1 MSSHLLNPRMD
12 AVQSA
17 VPLMPPTRRSGILR
31 IFRQM
36 DVIVALALIF
46 MLLLIVCSIFAPLL
60 VSQDPQA
67 QTLSARLQPPGE
79 SGHVLGADQL
89 GRDVLSRVMYGG
101 RISLL
106 VAVSAVVVAGTIGV
120 VIGLVGGFVG
130 GKIDAFL
137 TWIANVQLAFPL
149 IILAVALAAVL
160 GGSTTNVIIILVV
173 TSWVSYARLV
183 RAETLSLKQREFVV
197 AAHALGA
204 TTPRILLR
212 HLLPNIYK
220 PLLVLAALEV
230 SRMVILEAALSFLG
244 IGVPAS
250 VPTWGSMISEG
261 KEYLE
266 EAWWISTIPGL
277 LLTLTVLSVNIIS
290 DWANDRL

>member
-1 MSSHLLNPRMD
+1 MSSRPANTGAIRRLL
-12 AVQSA
+12 
-17 VPLMPPTRRSGILR
+17 G
-31 IFRQM
+31 QM
-36 DVIVALALIF
+36 DVIVICAFLF
-46 MLLLIVCSIFAPLL
+46 MALLLVCSIFAPLL
-60 VSQDPQA
+60 ASQDPQA
-67 QTLSARLQPPGE
+67 QTLSARLKAPSL
-79 SGHVLGADQL
+79 SGYLFGADQL
-89 GRDVLSRVMYGG
+89 GRDVFSRVLYGG

-106 VAVSAVVVAGTIGV
+106 VAASAVVVAGTIGT
-120 VIGLVGGFVG
+120 VIGLIGGFLEGRV
-130 GKIDAFL
+130 DAFF

-149 IILAVALAAVL
+149 IILAVALAAVM
-160 GGSTTNVIIILVV
+160 GGSTTNVILILVI

-183 RAETLSLKQREFVV
+183 RAEAISLKQRDFIQ

-204 TTPRILLR
+204 PTPRILFR

-266 EAWWISTIPGL
+266 QAWWISTIPGL
-277 LLTLTVLSVNIIS
+277 FLTLTVLSVNVIG
-290 DWANDRL
+290 DWANERL